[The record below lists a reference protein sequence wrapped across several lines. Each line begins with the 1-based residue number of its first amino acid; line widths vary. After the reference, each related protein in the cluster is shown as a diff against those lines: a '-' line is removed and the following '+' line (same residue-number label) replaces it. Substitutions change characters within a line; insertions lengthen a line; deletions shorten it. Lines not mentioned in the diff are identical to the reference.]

1 MVKKNKVNKVNA
13 NKVNA
18 NKLYFLILIIFIII
32 SIYYAIEFTEDL
44 TTINTRTI
52 ETDGFC
58 VLYNEFYC
66 DTTSYPCKKL
76 QNDVLNLLPDNYV
89 FIDYVYKI
97 KNVALSTF
105 HRDVTSSK
113 NIYKTNYPVYTLI
126 LYKYDGELLSVCPGS
141 NKTYPFVWS
150 NILNIDGKKGTAFLF
165 DCDLLHAGRVNYCKY
180 REVIQYKLCHHSD
193 LKKLEHL
200 QGINKTKSEECVM
213 SFKNICI
220 RKLSYYMEFPINY
233 FFYPFMIKREN
244 SNSFIGF
251 IQSFIPITYY
261 NN

>member
-1 MVKKNKVNKVNA
+1 MSKKKNVNI
-13 NKVNA
+13 NKINY
-18 NKLYFLILIIFIII
+18 LLFIII
-32 SIYYAIEFTEDL
+32 CILLYYAIEFTEDL
-44 TTINTRTI
+44 NTVINTRTI
-52 ETDGFC
+52 KSDGFC
-58 VLYNEFYC
+58 VLYDETYC

-76 QNDVLNLLPDNYV
+76 QHDVLNALPDNYV
-89 FIDYVYKI
+89 FIDYIYKI

-105 HRDVTSSK
+105 HRDITSSK

-141 NKTYPFVWS
+141 NHTYPFVWS

-180 REVIQYKLCHHSD
+180 REIIQYKLCHKTD

-200 QGINKTKSEECVM
+200 QGIHKTKSEKCIM
-213 SFKNICI
+213 SFTNKCM

-233 FFYPFMIKREN
+233 FFYPLMTKREN
-244 SNSFIGF
+244 PNTFIGLL
-251 IQSFIPITYY
+251 QSFIPISYY